1 MTNFNSEP
9 VLQNSGLLNK
19 YLSITFYYFGWH
31 HFYLSSGKNINKI
44 LSWRNFWY
52 VVDLRQ
58 NDPIEH
64 SYLILH
70 NIITIL
76 YRPGHLISPEWS
88 WCVGFSTVHHHAAAG
103 GGCCCY
109 EVVRFAAS
117 KARFHCSPILGGDY
131 CPQRRHLCYPGFQP
145 CMGGACRDRSVGY
158 CWAAHREWAEGV
170 RKRAMCGW
178 WEEDVE
184 LGVHRQWGVGYRT
197 LDTLGRIWL
206 IAFSLICWGE
216 QDHQYQNSVS

>member
-9 VLQNSGLLNK
+9 VLQNSGLLSK
-19 YLSITFYYFGWH
+19 YLSITFIILADIT
-31 HFYLSSGKNINKI
+31 FYLSSGKNINKI

-88 WCVGFSTVHHHAAAG
+88 WCVGFSTVHHPCCCWWG
-103 GGCCCY
+103 LCCY

-117 KARFHCSPILGGDY
+117 KARFRCSPILGGDY

-145 CMGGACRDRSVGY
+145 CMGRGLQGQVR
-158 CWAAHREWAEGV
+158 WLLAEQHIVTGRRV
-170 RKRAMCGW
+170 CGK
-178 WEEDVE
+178 ERCVD
-184 LGVHRQWGVGYRT
+184 
-197 LDTLGRIWL
+197 
-206 IAFSLICWGE
+206 GE
-216 QDHQYQNSVS
+216 RRMWN